1 MSGRCIRHERAM
13 FSPAKAGPLKLQA
26 NKAWK
31 QVEAKS

>member
-1 MSGRCIRHERAM
+1 M